1 MSKRINLAIILSFII
16 SILITFYTIK
26 KFDRYELDG
35 IDHHIIKGDISKI
48 WIEGEKFKTDL
59 LDGNNFLLS
68 GSEVYRS
75 YLPPRLIG
83 LFSIVFD
90 YDLIDE
96 STTEKISLGF
106 EKFYY
111 LLIQN
116 IIYYLILFFFYK
128 KIFENINE
136 KKAVFYIVLF
146 LSFCPNIFLYN
157 STFHTESIFFSL
169 QLLLLTLLINPS
181 KKIINNF
188 LIGVTIALI
197 FLQKTVG
204 VFYLPFVVVYLYF
217 NQKEHKIR
225 NIIIISLTYFCILF
239 VIGFSNFKRAGIFYI
254 LPTQGNES
262 IFHYLANP
270 VETRGAQIS
279 DEEADI
285 NFSNKYKKWK
295 NENKIYDENL
305 EKNRVLIGKFK
316 RDYTYQLIKEYP
328 IITLKLIIWKSF
340 QTALLMNP
348 INTFEILIYEQKNTN
363 ARPYYLD
370 KDYLN
375 FWIPIKLT
383 YSLIINFIILL
394 GFFGSFKYL
403 NLRLNLFLIF
413 SALYMFCMLSW
424 VGNSR
429 YYSPSLIYLSF
440 YFGFGINFL
449 VNLIKFKKIP

>member
-204 VFYLPFVVVYLYF
+204 VFYLPFVVVYLYY

-225 NIIIISLTYFCILF
+225 NIIIISLTYFSILF
-239 VIGFSNFKRAGIFYI
+239 VRGFSNFKRAGIFYI

-305 EKNRVLIGKFK
+305 EKNIVLI
-316 RDYTYQLIKEYP
+316 
-328 IITLKLIIWKSF
+328 
-340 QTALLMNP
+340 
-348 INTFEILIYEQKNTN
+348 
-363 ARPYYLD
+363 
-370 KDYLN
+370 
-375 FWIPIKLT
+375 
-383 YSLIINFIILL
+383 
-394 GFFGSFKYL
+394 
-403 NLRLNLFLIF
+403 
-413 SALYMFCMLSW
+413 
-424 VGNSR
+424 
-429 YYSPSLIYLSF
+429 
-440 YFGFGINFL
+440 
-449 VNLIKFKKIP
+449 

>member
-59 LDGNNFLLS
+59 LDGNNFLFS

-188 LIGVTIALI
+188 LIGVTIFLI

-204 VFYLPFVVVYLYF
+204 VFYLLFVVVYLYY

-225 NIIIISLTYFCILF
+225 NIIS
-239 VIGFSNFKRAGIFYI
+239 
-254 LPTQGNES
+254 
-262 IFHYLANP
+262 YL
-270 VETRGAQIS
+270 
-279 DEEADI
+279 
-285 NFSNKYKKWK
+285 
-295 NENKIYDENL
+295 
-305 EKNRVLIGKFK
+305 
-316 RDYTYQLIKEYP
+316 
-328 IITLKLIIWKSF
+328 
-340 QTALLMNP
+340 
-348 INTFEILIYEQKNTN
+348 
-363 ARPYYLD
+363 
-370 KDYLN
+370 
-375 FWIPIKLT
+375 
-383 YSLIINFIILL
+383 
-394 GFFGSFKYL
+394 
-403 NLRLNLFLIF
+403 
-413 SALYMFCMLSW
+413 
-424 VGNSR
+424 
-429 YYSPSLIYLSF
+429 
-440 YFGFGINFL
+440 
-449 VNLIKFKKIP
+449 